1 MFPSLI
7 ALIVMLVS
15 LMFAQTVVM
24 MERKSS
30 AYFRN
35 LVTPT
40 KEQVFILS
48 NFLTTLLLLVLQLL
62 LILGISMIVFKVDI
76 LANFLPT
83 LLALLIIATFFIIVG
98 ITVGTV
104 FSSPETSTLGAISI
118 GSICLFLSDVLLPLE
133 TMPGYIQNIAQFNP
147 FVVAE
152 HLLRSTIIFKVG
164 LVAVFTEQY
173 AQFKL
178 PAIFI
183 MLAYAIFMA
192 IILLVSNEMIK
203 RAAIQR
209 KTMPKKAKKGAV
221 DMEKAELG
229 ADPIERIETLI
240 KTATDMIKGKEYVKA
255 NLVYVHLNE
264 MYTNLPPEKKKE
276 YFKKI
281 EQIHQQ
287 LRKADQPKQ

>member
-1 MFPSLI
+1 
-7 ALIVMLVS
+7 
-15 LMFAQTVVM
+15 M

-35 LVTPT
+35 IVTPT

-62 LILGISMIVFKVDI
+62 LILGISMMIFKVDI

-83 LLALLIIATFFIIVG
+83 LLALLIIATFFILVG

-133 TMPGYIQNIAQFNP
+133 TMPEYIQNFAQFNP

-152 HLLRSTIIFKVG
+152 HLLRSTIIFKVQ
-164 LVAVFTEQY
+164 LATLFTDQY

-183 MLAYAIFMA
+183 MLAYAVVMA
-192 IILLVSNEMIK
+192 LILLVSNEMIR

-209 KTMPKKAKKGAV
+209 KTMPKKAKRGPV
-221 DMEKAELG
+221 DLEKAELG

-240 KTATDMIKGKEYVKA
+240 KTADDLIKGKEYAKA
-255 NLVYVHLNE
+255 HLVYVHMNE
-264 MYTNLPPEKKKE
+264 MYANLPPEKKKV

-287 LRKADQPKQ
+287 LQKADKQKEEQHKE